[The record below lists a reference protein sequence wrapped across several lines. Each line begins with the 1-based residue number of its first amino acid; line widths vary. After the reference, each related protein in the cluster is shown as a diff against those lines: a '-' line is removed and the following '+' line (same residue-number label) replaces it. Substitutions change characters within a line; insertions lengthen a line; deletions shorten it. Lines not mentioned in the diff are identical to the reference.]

1 MKEFQINP
9 EQAEVFLEALGIS
22 EVEKTED
29 GLKILI
35 RSTLSTVPFTNIM
48 MLVRPRRSPT
58 HEEIIED
65 MLSLRGGPCGHYNPF
80 MNEVLRYCGFDSK
93 LVPAWM
99 EGKLSHMAITVTI
112 EDEDWWLDFG
122 NGHPYLTPIRIGS
135 DSVHTHAGL
144 TYRIRAHSDGKF
156 TLEHLLPNSE
166 RFSENY
172 VFTTEGVPFSFF
184 DEMVKA
190 HYTTPDFGP
199 FLQGVRFIRFPE
211 GEMLAVRDHQLLRT
225 NNGEMEKERIED
237 ISKMEKIIDS
247 SFQQATYPLRKGLE
261 VLGWS

>member
-1 MKEFQINP
+1 MIEFQIIP
-9 EQAEVFLEALGIS
+9 EQAEVFLNALGIT
-22 EVEKTED
+22 EVDKTED
-29 GLKILI
+29 GLKTLMM
-35 RSTLSTVPFTNIM
+35 RTLSTVPFTNIM

-80 MNEVLRYCGFDSK
+80 MNEVLRHCGFDSK

-99 EGKLSHMAITVTI
+99 KGKLSHMAITVRI

-122 NGHPYLTPIRIGS
+122 NGHPYLTPIRIGT
-135 DSVHTHAGL
+135 DSIHTHAGL
-144 TYRIRAHSDGKF
+144 AYRIRTNSDGKYA
-156 TLEHLLPNSE
+156 LEHRLPNDE
-166 RFSENY
+166 WFSENY
-172 VFTTEGVPFSFF
+172 TFTNEGVPFSFF

-211 GEMLAVRDHQLLRT
+211 GEMLAVRDDQLLRT
-225 NNGEMEKERIED
+225 IDGEMEKERIGD
-237 ISKMEKIIDS
+237 ISKMERIIES

-261 VLGWS
+261 ALGWS